1 MMEQLYL
8 FFIYI
13 LLVELAVVTFVTIAL
28 FIALVVIIRK
38 KENQKNTSLSG
49 R

>member
-13 LLVELAVVTFVTIAL
+13 LLVELAVVTFVMIAL

-38 KENQKNTSLSG
+38 HENQKNTSLLD